1 MKTDCFACDVFLE
14 AETLDGLEELFLAHG
29 VDVHQWDHPEE
40 ALRNYV
46 RNYAGAIERLSQ
58 DTARLPVIGDL
69 TIHPV
74 TEDRL
79 ADWFD
84 LFDHR
89 GFAGNPGWAACYCR
103 EPHDPPSDDEP
114 EKLWTANRAYTSERL
129 RAGTTYGYL
138 AYADGVAVGWVNA
151 STRSDYAIFKLL
163 DPDSPDPK
171 SVVGVSCF
179 VIDPKYRRHGIAAAL
194 LDRVIADAPG
204 RGAAFVEAYPRNQP
218 DPGDG
223 PHFRGPR
230 SLYDARGFDPIEVRE
245 RDTVVRLAVS

>member
-1 MKTDCFACDVFLE
+1 MKTDCFACEVILE
-14 AETLDGLEELFLAHG
+14 ADTMGALEERFLAHG
-29 VDVHQWDHPEE
+29 VEVHQWDYPQE

-46 RNYAGAIERLSQ
+46 RNYAGAVERLST
-58 DTARLPVIGDL
+58 DTERLAGIGAV

-74 TEDRL
+74 TADRVD
-79 ADWFD
+79 DWYD

-103 EPHDPPSDDEP
+103 EPHDPPSDEQP
-114 EKLWTANRAYTSERL
+114 ERIWTDNRGYVADRL
-129 RAGTTYGYL
+129 RNGSTYGYL
-138 AYADGVAVGWVNA
+138 AYADGKAVGWVNA
-151 STRSDYAIFKLL
+151 SVRSEYAIFKLL
-163 DPDSPDPK
+163 EPDTPDPS

-194 LDRVIADAPG
+194 LDRVIADAAD
-204 RGAAFVEAYPRNQP
+204 RGAAFVEAYPRNAP

-230 SLYDARGFDPIEVRE
+230 SIYDARGFAPIEVRE
-245 RDTVVRLAVS
+245 RDTVVRLAVE